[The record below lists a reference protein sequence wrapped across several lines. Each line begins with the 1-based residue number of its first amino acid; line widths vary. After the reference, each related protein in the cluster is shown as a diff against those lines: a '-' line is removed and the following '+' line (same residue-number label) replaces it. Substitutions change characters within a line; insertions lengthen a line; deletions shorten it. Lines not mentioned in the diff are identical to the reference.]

1 MKHYAIL
8 ATLIFGSSLYAQ
20 NSSNILTNLKEKVH
34 DINIKIITDSNFLKK
49 LADNTYLTKDINSFS
64 YTLDNIVTYKNIK
77 VKTLSRDYTF
87 DNTILKSTTTN
98 IDFNTNAIVNNHIV
112 LVEGLKLKIP
122 KTKCEELIKIASVDN
137 LKKYAKCRKVEKVH
151 IVSAIGKLD
160 DITFMIDNS
169 VNNILTVDKNRQT
182 LNGTINIT
190 ITKNNTYNG
199 LLEFINKS
207 VNLKVDAD
215 KNFKFTSDEVI
226 NIW

>member
-20 NSSNILTNLKEKVH
+20 NSSNILTNLKEKVS